1 MHGRLLIQRDRN
13 SKLLKQR
20 HSQCDAHEIGPLAE
34 NTAFGQK
41 KKREG
46 ERRREKDDRSY
57 RDGLR
62 DLDS

>member
-1 MHGRLLIQRDRN
+1 MSMRSRLLIQRDRN

-41 KKREG
+41 N
-46 ERRREKDDRSY
+46 ERMREKDDRSY